1 MKYIGYWEF
10 DLENSEKASELMK
23 KLGVARKEKPDDFPD
38 TVLGAHNI
46 AGSSKGLTIF
56 ETDDP
61 DKLLQVSLRFSP
73 VVRWKFLPLYP
84 IGTIRELIKEI
95 KQ

>member
-1 MKYIGYWEF
+1 MKYLCYWEF
-10 DLENSEKASELMK
+10 DLKDTDKAIELNEKARA
-23 KLGVARKEKPDDFPD
+23 ARKEKPDDFPD
-38 TVLGAHNI
+38 TVLGGHFI

-73 VVRWKFLPLYP
+73 VMRWKFLPLYP
-84 IGTIRELIKEI
+84 VGTINELIKEI
-95 KQ
+95 K

>member
-10 DLENSEKASELMK
+10 DLEDMDKAFELNEKSGA
-23 KLGVARKEKPDDFPD
+23 ARKAKPDDFPD
-38 TVLGAHNI
+38 TVLGAHSI

-73 VVRWKFLPLYP
+73 VLRWKFMPLYP
-84 IGTIRELIKEI
+84 VGTIRDIIKEI
-95 KQ
+95 